1 VEENIIMKR
10 ETLNIRAIILCCSL
24 LFSLPLFARDNTD
37 VLIMKN
43 GDHLTGQIKG
53 LNSGVLYVGLPYV
66 IETLSLDWSQ
76 VAHLKS
82 KQLFLVKTQDGSV
95 YNGIINSTDTPA
107 GRPLEIQVGQTPG
120 KKVVLDSSHIVEVA
134 VTSEKFF
141 QRFTGG
147 MNFGTIYSKGNQ
159 SVQYNL
165 SGLAAYP
172 RERWGAQ
179 VGINSNL
186 STASGTSPSSHNQLS
201 LGAMHLLPWNNYFY
215 GVFDGFLQSSEQ
227 GIAHQNYV
235 GSGIGRYLK
244 NTNRTMISLLGG
256 LAWQNTVYNP
266 VHLAIP
272 TQNIAAAL
280 ISTNVK
286 LFRFNKTNL
295 DLNAVLLPALTQPGR
310 VYFSTNA
317 SYYIK
322 ITGNLSWNVSFYG
335 NWDNRPPGNLPGSDY
350 GTSSG
355 LSWTFGSSLRT
366 APTNLQ

>member
-1 VEENIIMKR
+1 MKR
-10 ETLNIRAIILCCSL
+10 QILNIVAIILGL
-24 LFSLPLFARDNTD
+24 PLIFSLPLFARDNTD

-43 GDHLTGQIKG
+43 GDHMTCQIKG
-53 LNSGVLYVGLPYV
+53 LDSGVLYVGLPYV
-66 IETLSLDWSQ
+66 IETLSVDWSQ
-76 VAHLKS
+76 VAQLKS

-95 YNGIINSTDTPA
+95 YRGIINSTETPA
-107 GRPLEIQVGQTPG
+107 GRPLEIQIAEPQGE
-120 KKVVLDSSHIVEVA
+120 KVVLDSARIVQVA

-147 MNFGTIYSKGNQ
+147 LNFGSIYAKGNQ
-159 SVQYNL
+159 SVQYNI

-179 VGINSNL
+179 AGISSNL
-186 STASGTSPSSHNQLS
+186 STASGTSTSTHNQLTF
-201 LGAMHLLPWNNYFY
+201 GVMHLLPWNNYFY

-227 GIAHQNYV
+227 GIAHQNYI

-266 VHLAIP
+266 TLLPTP
-272 TQNIAAAL
+272 TQNLAAAM
-280 ISTNVK
+280 ITTDVK

-295 DLNAVLLPALTQPGR
+295 DLNAVLLAGLSEPGQ

-335 NWDNRPPGNLPGSDY
+335 NWNNRPPGNLPGSDY
-350 GTSSG
+350 GTASG
-355 LSWTFGSSLRT
+355 VSWTFGSSLRT
-366 APTNLQ
+366 APTALQ

>member
-1 VEENIIMKR
+1 MNR
-10 ETLNIRAIILCCSL
+10 ATPNTLAVILGFSL

-37 VLIMKN
+37 VVIMKN
-43 GDHLTGQIKG
+43 GDHLTCQIKG
-53 LNSGVLYVGLPYV
+53 LDAGVLYVSLPYV
-66 IETLSLDWSQ
+66 IQTLSVDWSQ

-82 KQLFLVKTQDGSV
+82 KQLFLVKTQDGLV
-95 YNGIINSTDTPA
+95 YRGIINSTETPA
-107 GRPLEIQVGQTPG
+107 GRPLEIQVAETPG
-120 KKVVLDSSHIVEVA
+120 QKVVLDSARIVEVA
-134 VTSEKFF
+134 VTSEKFL

-147 MNFGTIYSKGNQ
+147 VNFGTIYSKGNQ

-165 SGLAAYP
+165 SGFAAYP

-186 STASGTSPSSHNQLS
+186 STASGTTPSTHNQLT

-244 NTNRTMISLLGG
+244 NTNRTAISVLGG

-266 VHLAIP
+266 TRLPIP
-272 TQNIAAAL
+272 TQNLATAL

-286 LFRFNKTNL
+286 LFRFNKTSL
-295 DLNAVLLPALTQPGR
+295 DLNAVLLPALSDAGR

-322 ITGNLSWNVSFYG
+322 ITGSLSWNVSFYG

-366 APTNLQ
+366 APTTLQ

>member
-1 VEENIIMKR
+1 MKR
-10 ETLNIRAIILCCSL
+10 GMLNTVAIILGFPL
-24 LFSLPLFARDNTD
+24 LFSLPLYARDNTD

-43 GDHLTGQIKG
+43 GDHLTCQIKG

-76 VAHLKS
+76 VADLKS

-95 YNGIINSTDTPA
+95 YRGVINSTETPA
-107 GRPLEIQVGQTPG
+107 GRPLEIQVAEAPGQA
-120 KKVVLDSSHIVEVA
+120 VVLDSARIVQVA

-147 MNFGTIYSKGNQ
+147 FNFGSIYAKGNQ
-159 SVQYNL
+159 SVQYNI

-179 VGINSNL
+179 VGVSSNL
-186 STASGTSPSSHNQLS
+186 STANGTSPSTHNQLS
-201 LGAMHLLPWNNYFY
+201 LGVMHLLPWNNYFY

-227 GIAHQNYV
+227 GIAHQNYI

-244 NTNRTMISLLGG
+244 NTNRTMISVLGG

-266 VHLAIP
+266 ILLPIP
-272 TQNIAAAL
+272 TQNLATAL
-280 ISTNVK
+280 ITTDVK

-295 DLNAVLLPALTQPGR
+295 DLNAVLLPGLSEPGR

-335 NWDNRPPGNLPGSDY
+335 NWDNRPPANLPGSDY

-355 LSWTFGSSLRT
+355 VSWTFGSSLRT
-366 APTNLQ
+366 APTALQ

>member
-1 VEENIIMKR
+1 MKR
-10 ETLNIRAIILCCSL
+10 GTLNILAVILGFSL
-24 LFSLPLFARDNTD
+24 LFSLPLLARENTD

-43 GDHLTGQIKG
+43 GDHLTGEIKG
-53 LNSGVLYVGLPYV
+53 LDAGVLYVGLPYV
-66 IETLSLDWSQ
+66 IQTLSVDWSQ

-95 YNGIINSTDTPA
+95 YRGVINSAETPA
-107 GRPLEIQVGQTPG
+107 GKPLEIQVAEISGQ
-120 KKVVLDSSHIVEVA
+120 KVVLNSEHIVQVA

-147 MNFGTIYSKGNQ
+147 VNFGTIYSKGNQ
-159 SVQYNL
+159 SVQYNI
-165 SGLAAYP
+165 SGLAGYP

-179 VGINSNL
+179 AGISSNL
-186 STASGTSPSSHNQLS
+186 SSANGTAPSTHNQLS

-227 GIAHQNYV
+227 GIAHQNYI

-244 NTNRTMISLLGG
+244 NTNRTMISVLGG

-266 VHLAIP
+266 TLFPIP

-295 DLNAVLLPALTQPGR
+295 DLNAVLLPALSQAGR

-322 ITGNLSWNVSFYG
+322 LTGSLSWNVSFYG
-335 NWDNRPPGNLPGSDY
+335 NLDNRPPANLPGSDF

-366 APTNLQ
+366 APTTLQ

>member
-1 VEENIIMKR
+1 MKR
-10 ETLNIRAIILCCSL
+10 EMRSIVAVILGFPL

-43 GDHLTGQIKG
+43 GDHLTCQIKG

-76 VAHLKS
+76 VAHLQS

-95 YNGIINSTDTPA
+95 YRGIINSTETPA
-107 GRPLEIQVGQTPG
+107 GRPLEIQIALAPGQT
-120 KKVVLDSSHIVEVA
+120 VVLDSARIVQVA

-147 MNFGTIYSKGNQ
+147 VNFGSIYSKGNQ
-159 SVQYNL
+159 SVQYNI

-179 VGINSNL
+179 AGISSNL
-186 STASGTSPSSHNQLS
+186 STASGTSTSTHNQLT
-201 LGAMHLLPWNNYFY
+201 LGVMHLLPWNNYFY

-227 GIAHQNYV
+227 GIAHQNYI

-266 VHLAIP
+266 TLLPIP
-272 TQNIAAAL
+272 TQNLATAL
-280 ISTNVK
+280 ITADVK

-295 DLNAVLLPALTQPGR
+295 DLNAVLLPALSEAGQ
-310 VYFSTNA
+310 VFFSTNA

-335 NWDNRPPGNLPGSDY
+335 NWNNRPPRNLPGSDY

-355 LSWTFGSSLRT
+355 VSWTFGSSLRT
-366 APTNLQ
+366 APTSLQ

>member
-1 VEENIIMKR
+1 MKKGM
-10 ETLNIRAIILCCSL
+10 LNIVAVILGFPL
-24 LFSLPLFARDNTD
+24 LSSLPLFARENTD

-53 LNSGVLYVGLPYV
+53 LNSGVLYFGLPYV
-66 IETLSLDWSQ
+66 IQTLSVDWSQ
-76 VAHLKS
+76 VANLKS
-82 KQLFLVKTQDGSV
+82 KQLFLVKTQDGVV
-95 YNGIINSTDTPA
+95 YRGIINSTETPA
-107 GRPLEIQVGQTPG
+107 GRPLEIQVAEASGQ
-120 KKVVLDSSHIVEVA
+120 KVVLDSGRIVEVA

-147 MNFGTIYSKGNQ
+147 VNFGTIYSKGNQ
-159 SVQYNL
+159 SVQYNI

-179 VGINSNL
+179 AGINSNL
-186 STASGTSPSSHNQLS
+186 STASGTSTSTHNQLT
-201 LGAMHLLPWNNYFY
+201 LGVMHLLPWNNYFY

-227 GIAHQNYV
+227 GIAHQNYI

-244 NTNRTMISLLGG
+244 NTNHTTISVLGG

-266 VHLAIP
+266 ILLPIP
-272 TQNIAAAL
+272 TQNVATAL
-280 ISTNVK
+280 ISTDVK

-295 DLNAVLLPALTQPGR
+295 DLSAVLMPALSDPGR

-322 ITGNLSWNVSFYG
+322 ITGSLSWNVSFYG

-366 APTNLQ
+366 APTTLQ